1 MKKDLPEKGVSRP
14 IGVVIGLI
22 FIGISLYMLYID
34 LEGMINK
41 THVPFFKNGAD
52 IYYADSPIMFWIF
65 GVFWIFLSI
74 FFIEWEILISLG

>member
-41 THVPFFKNGAD
+41 THVPFF
-52 IYYADSPIMFWIF
+52 
-65 GVFWIFLSI
+65 
-74 FFIEWEILISLG
+74 